1 MLILV
6 NFDAPGS
13 GSGSAFPIRI
23 RIKDNQINADP
34 CGFGSTTLVRKFL
47 KECLKFTTK
56 IGIKSVISVFDCR
69 EGLCSCLGYLAI
81 YLAGVSW
88 GREILVFP
96 FTFSR

>member
-13 GSGSAFPIRI
+13 GSAFPIRI
-23 RIKDNQINADP
+23 LVE
-34 CGFGSTTLVRKFL
+34 CGSGSTTLVRKFW

-56 IGIKSVISVFDCR
+56 LGIKSVFRVLHCR